1 MSEFKNKSILITGG
15 AGFIGSNLAFYFQK
29 NHPDANVVVFDCFRN
44 DSNFPNGNL
53 RSFGHYKNLIGFTGE
68 VICGNIINQN
78 DLSMID
84 QYKFDYIFHLAAISD
99 TRVYDQEI
107 VFQTN
112 INSFYDLLRV
122 AKKNN
127 AVMVYASSAAVYG
140 NLPSPQTIGNESP
153 ENPYG
158 YSKLVMDKI
167 ATKYSYCNDEASLVG
182 LRYFNVYGP
191 GEFYK
196 GSTASMIIQLGH
208 QILSGNAPRLFE
220 NSRNILRDFVFID
233 DVIDANINAALSKKN
248 GVYNIGSGCARSFL
262 EVADILQMELNTN
275 FEVDYFANPYSGY
288 QNYTQADIYSTKR
301 DLDYDPKFSLEKG
314 INKYIPEIKKLY
326 KEDFL

>member
-44 DSNFPNGNL
+44 DSKFPNGNL
-53 RSFGHYKNLIGFTGE
+53 KSFGHYKNLIGFTGE

-99 TRVYDQEI
+99 TRVYDQEV

-112 INSFYDLLRV
+112 INSFYALLRV

-158 YSKLVMDKI
+158 YSKLEMDKI
-167 ATKYSYCNDEASLVG
+167 ATKYSYYNHEASLVG

-220 NSRNILRDFVFID
+220 NSKHILRDFVFID
-233 DVIDANINAALSKKN
+233 DVIDANIKAALSKKN
-248 GVYNIGSGCARSFL
+248 GIYNIGFGFARSFL
-262 EVADILQMELNTN
+262 EVADILQKELNTN
-275 FEVDYFANPYSGY
+275 FEVDYFANPYIGY
-288 QNYTQADIYSTKR
+288 QNHTQADIYSTKH